1 MNVLGFTD
9 RLVEKGFNDAQIQE
23 IVAGIE
29 ADVDVHAYCK
39 LEFDAKQMHEI
50 RLGLEHD
57 IPVTTFAKP
66 ELSADQMWIIRHVV
80 EGCGSDLGLSGD
92 VRHMFAEFFA
102 VNVDPTLTEVTDL
115 SSDKLMLLAEAK
127 RAGFGFASIP
137 YTELDDEQVH
147 ELFLAKVAGI
157 DEHSLLVRDSNG
169 DFLDARKMK
178 QIRLALKNDIDL
190 SSACSYDLS
199 ASQLKEVRFCLEE
212 KMNAGVI
219 ASGEYSAA
227 QMRQIRLGMHSGLDV
242 SVYADAEKYSAEF
255 MRLIRQ
261 GLAEGIV
268 LTRYAIDGKT
278 LREASDLLQSLL
290 HQRENMHDAAGGIEL
305 NEDFVE
311 SLVN

>member
-1 MNVLGFTD
+1 
-9 RLVEKGFNDAQIQE
+9 
-23 IVAGIE
+23 
-29 ADVDVHAYCK
+29 
-39 LEFDAKQMHEI
+39 
-50 RLGLEHD
+50 
-57 IPVTTFAKP
+57 
-66 ELSADQMWIIRHVV
+66 
-80 EGCGSDLGLSGD
+80 
-92 VRHMFAEFFA
+92 
-102 VNVDPTLTEVTDL
+102 
-115 SSDKLMLLAEAK
+115 
-127 RAGFGFASIP
+127 
-137 YTELDDEQVH
+137 
-147 ELFLAKVAGI
+147 
-157 DEHSLLVRDSNG
+157 
-169 DFLDARKMK
+169 
-178 QIRLALKNDIDL
+178 
-190 SSACSYDLS
+190 
-199 ASQLKEVRFCLEE
+199 
-212 KMNAGVI
+212 MNAGVI